1 MGELLKKADL
11 EARVSK
17 LTLQRILD
25 DDSNGNA
32 NTKAVSSIISSAEAM
47 VWGAIGRAYDTD
59 AIVTIV
65 NLNSPST
72 EQARSIEI
80 LKTLALDVF
89 EARLYRRHNE
99 FDRQDGAELELIAMK
114 EIKMLADAVTTL
126 PGMPKAAN
134 VGADN
139 FPDDT
144 KLEAP
149 RVFFHQSTGN
159 F

>member
-11 EARVSK
+11 EARVST

-32 NTKAVSSIISSAEAM
+32 NTKAVNSIISSAESM
-47 VWGAIGRAYDTD
+47 VWGAVGREYDTD

-72 EQARSIEI
+72 EQARSIAI
-80 LKTLALDVF
+80 LKTLALDVA

-99 FDRQDGAELELIAMK
+99 FERQDGAELELIAMK

-134 VGADN
+134 VGTDIY
-139 FPDDT
+139 PDDVT
-144 KLEAP
+144 LDQP
-149 RVFFHQSTGN
+149 RTFFHESTGN